1 MESRVIKTQIALIAL
16 LAFHG
21 AAFADCPAGQV
32 PGHDRNGNRACI
44 STENQNVVALDAI
57 QDAHCSPGYERFL
70 DPQGRYVCIDK
81 KTGVNANPRRAN
93 CPPGTWLKTD
103 AWGYERCF
111 PVP

>member
-1 MESRVIKTQIALIAL
+1 MNTKKCLMVAAAIT
-16 LAFHG
+16 FHG
-21 AAFADCPAGQV
+21 VAFADCPAGQV

-44 STENQNVVALDAI
+44 STENQNVVALDAV

-81 KTGVNANPRRAN
+81 KTGVNANPRHAN

>member
-1 MESRVIKTQIALIAL
+1 MRRFGLAL
-16 LAFHG
+16 LLAAAAFNS
-21 AAFADCPAGQV
+21 FADCPAGQV